1 MLPDT
6 GLDGGT
12 LSLEGADDDDDG
24 EQTWWSKKVLDV
36 EEAKNQVLFSLP
48 MVLTNV
54 FYIAILLISVM
65 FAGHLG
71 QLELAGATLANSW
84 ATVTGFG
91 FMVGLS
97 GALETLCGQGYGA
110 KLYRMLGIYLQA
122 SCIISFFFS
131 IIISILWFFTEPIL
145 VLFHQDTSI
154 SKQAAVYMR
163 YLIPG
168 IFAYGFLQNVLRF
181 LQTQS
186 IVMPMV
192 LFSALPMVIHFG
204 IAYALVH
211 WTSLGFKGAPLAA
224 SVSLWISILVLAMYV
239 FFAKKLKHTWEGFS
253 SESFRL
259 IFTNLKL
266 ALPSAAMVWWSST
279 ATDEQLKTEV
289 LSGEAAVAR
298 REEEN
303 RAHVASEQEENDGSG
318 VLATCF
324 LIAVRRDLEYW
335 AFEILVFL
343 AGLMP
348 NSKLTTSVI
357 AMCVNTEAIAYMITY
372 GLSAAASTR
381 VSNELGA
388 GNVNR
393 AKNAMAV
400 TLKLSVLLALILVL
414 ALAFG
419 HNIWASFFSD
429 STEIIKKFASLTPL
443 LALSIMFDSVQGV
456 LSGVARGCG
465 WQHLAVW
472 ANLATFYFIGMPTA
486 VLLGFKLK
494 LYAKGLWIGL
504 ICGLSSQATSL

>member
-1 MLPDT
+1 MMMMV
-6 GLDGGT
+6 
-12 LSLEGADDDDDG
+12 
-24 EQTWWSKKVLDV
+24 QTWWSKKVLDV

-71 QLELAGATLANSW
+71 QLELAGATPLPILGPLSL
-84 ATVTGFG
+84 GFG

-145 VLFHQDTSI
+145 VLFHQDPSI

-253 SESFRL
+253 SESFRFIL
-259 IFTNLKL
+259 TNLKL
-266 ALPSAAMVWWSST
+266 ALPSAAMV
-279 ATDEQLKTEV
+279 
-289 LSGEAAVAR
+289 
-298 REEEN
+298 
-303 RAHVASEQEENDGSG
+303 
-318 VLATCF
+318 
-324 LIAVRRDLEYW
+324 
-335 AFEILVFL
+335 
-343 AGLMP
+343 
-348 NSKLTTSVI
+348 
-357 AMCVNTEAIAYMITY
+357 CVNTEAIAYMITY

-400 TLKLSVLLALILVL
+400 TLKLSVLQALILVL

-465 WQHLAVW
+465 WQHLALW

-504 ICGLSSQATSL
+504 ICGLFSQATSLLLITLCRNWTKMAILPNRENESPNFANL